1 MPPEV
6 HSINL
11 LQRRAGFVS
20 PHGGSFHPGDKD
32 LAHFTLL
39 RTDLVEPPSLW
50 LQAYAA
56 HIRPHGRVL
65 DVAAGKGRNAR
76 WLAQQGFQV
85 EAVDR
90 NPEALQAMQ
99 GIDGITVREA
109 DLERDAWP
117 YADQQFDAIVVCRY
131 LHRPL
136 FNAFI
141 DSLAP
146 DGLLIYETFMQ
157 GQEIYG
163 KPSNPDFLLKTDELL
178 ELARGRLEILAFEQ
192 GPQEQPKPC
201 MLQRIVAR
209 RSLAT

>member
-1 MPPEV
+1 MAAVFIPE
-6 HSINL
+6 IKNL
-11 LQRRAGFVS
+11 V
-20 PHGGSFHPGDKD
+20 
-32 LAHFTLL
+32 HFTLL
-39 RTDLVEPPSLW
+39 RTDLAEPPSFW
-50 LQAYAA
+50 LQAHAM

-85 EAVDR
+85 EAVDH

-136 FNAFI
+136 FDAFI

-157 GQEIYG
+157 GQEIHG
-163 KPSNPDFLLKTDELL
+163 KPSNPDFLLKTDELP
-178 ELARGRLEILAFEQ
+178 ELVRGRLEILAFEQ

-209 RSLAT
+209 RSLPD

>member
-1 MPPEV
+1 
-6 HSINL
+6 
-11 LQRRAGFVS
+11 
-20 PHGGSFHPGDKD
+20 

-39 RTDLVEPPSLW
+39 RTDLAELPSLW
-50 LQAYAA
+50 LQAHAGY
-56 HIRPHGRVL
+56 IRSHGRVL

-90 NPEALQAMQ
+90 NADSLQALQ
-99 GIDGITVREA
+99 GIDGITVRVA
-109 DLERDAWP
+109 DIERDGWP
-117 YADQQFDAIVVCRY
+117 YAGQQFDAIVVCRY

-136 FNAFI
+136 FVDFI
-141 DSLAP
+141 DSLAA

-157 GQEIYG
+157 GQEAYG

-178 ELARGRLEILAFEQ
+178 ELVRGRLEVVAFEQ
-192 GPQEQPKPC
+192 GLQEQPKPC

-209 RSLAT
+209 KSLPV